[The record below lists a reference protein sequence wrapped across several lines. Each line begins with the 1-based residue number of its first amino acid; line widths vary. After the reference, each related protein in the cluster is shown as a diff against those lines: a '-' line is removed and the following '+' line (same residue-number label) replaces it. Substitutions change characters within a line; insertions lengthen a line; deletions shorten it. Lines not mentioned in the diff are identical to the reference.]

1 MEATKIEALEAYF
14 KTNNEHYNS
23 YTFQILVDSMS
34 TELFDDPEVPLM
46 FFSNAVELA
55 TLQHDTPVKVA
66 AIVQSEI
73 DRLELNDEQSLF
85 VHEWILKYLRGSEF
99 DNADPEGI
107 KRLLIAQI
115 EKLRQKISDRPENVQ
130 PLTGNIRHTLKKFVE
145 SELEQIP
152 ETMKG
157 LDPVQRLNILC
168 KLMPYAMPKTE
179 SVESNFGETKKK
191 ILAW

>member
-1 MEATKIEALEAYF
+1 
-14 KTNNEHYNS
+14 
-23 YTFQILVDSMS
+23 
-34 TELFDDPEVPLM
+34 
-46 FFSNAVELA
+46 
-55 TLQHDTPVKVA
+55 
-66 AIVQSEI
+66 VQSEI

-85 VHEWILKYLRGSEF
+85 VHEWILKYLKGSEF

-145 SELEQIP
+145 SELEQLP